1 MLVKN
6 FTRSLLRDIYYTID
20 HRFGVDCHTH
30 DSKKRSNKPFP
41 KLQLLF
47 QNGMSYHMI
56 TRIDDSA

>member
-6 FTRSLLRDIYYTID
+6 FTRSLLRDIYYAID

-30 DSKKRSNKPFP
+30 DSKKRSNEPFP

-47 QNGMSYHMI
+47 FKMEC
-56 TRIDDSA
+56 RII